1 MVGLLFQ
8 LESRGLPPRPA
19 RLGGCQVAEGKWGGR
34 VLTSVCLAGPGAS
47 QEESD
52 VEDLIP
58 SQLVLGK

>member
-1 MVGLLFQ
+1 M
-8 LESRGLPPRPA
+8 
-19 RLGGCQVAEGKWGGR
+19 EGKWGGR
-34 VLTSVCLAGPGAS
+34 VLTSVCLAGPGGS